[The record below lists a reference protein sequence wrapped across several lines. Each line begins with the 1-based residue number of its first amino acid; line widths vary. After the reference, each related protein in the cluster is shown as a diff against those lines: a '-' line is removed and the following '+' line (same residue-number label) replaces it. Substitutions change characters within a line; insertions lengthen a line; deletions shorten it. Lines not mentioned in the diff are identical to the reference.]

1 MISKKTVVLLF
12 VSFFSYGVVTLVLM
26 IVFIVPADV
35 VYFEV
40 SITIDQFTFIL
51 SGVTLAIV
59 LSNLISLQAA
69 QKADYSSND
78 ETLVQNGNYEM
89 QSSGDFN

>member
-1 MISKKTVVLLF
+1 MISKKTIVLLF

-69 QKADYSSND
+69 QKADYASND